1 MVFLLLSIS
10 RGAIHTFTKKN
21 FSYHPPKLTNLETEW
36 SELGLVQQ
44 RIVVFILGLL

>member
-10 RGAIHTFTKKN
+10 RGAIHTVTKTPH
-21 FSYHPPKLTNLETEW
+21 HPQKLTNLEIEW

-44 RIVVFILGLL
+44 RVVVFILGLL

>member
-10 RGAIHTFTKKN
+10 RGAIHTFTKKL
-21 FSYHPPKLTNLETEW
+21 PIIPKKLTNLEIEW

-44 RIVVFILGLL
+44 RVVVFILGLL